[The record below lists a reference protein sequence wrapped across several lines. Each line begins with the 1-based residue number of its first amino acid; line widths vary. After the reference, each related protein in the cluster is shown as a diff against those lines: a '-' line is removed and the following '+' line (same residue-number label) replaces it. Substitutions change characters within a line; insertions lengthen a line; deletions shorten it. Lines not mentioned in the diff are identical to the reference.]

1 MSTHSALD
9 AYLAAN
15 PAEAVRKYAAYVCGP
30 NRWANLATVTKA
42 DAAVEA
48 LCDAL
53 KAVCAELAA
62 KDAEIARLQAGIYEG
77 ALGDMPPTCPH
88 ANSIYS
94 YCLAC
99 VIEERDA
106 EIERLKWQIERAIDY
121 WVEFSPAV
129 RGHLHAGQI
138 LDAEYAA
145 RQPEDGKV

>member
-1 MSTHSALD
+1 MVVRRD
-9 AYLAAN
+9 K
-15 PAEAVRKYAAYVCGP
+15 AEAA
-30 NRWANLATVTKA
+30 L
-42 DAAVEA
+42 EA
-48 LCDAL
+48 LCAEL
-53 KAVCAELAA
+53 AEARAELAA
-62 KDAEIARLQAGIYEG
+62 KDAEIKRLQAGIYEG

-106 EIERLKWQIERAIDY
+106 EIERLKWQLERAIDY
-121 WVEFSPAV
+121 WVECSHAV

>member
-1 MSTHSALD
+1 MTTHSALD

-30 NRWANLATVTKA
+30 NRWANLATAIKA
-42 DAAVEA
+42 DAALE
-48 LCDAL
+48 
-53 KAVCAELAA
+53 AVCAELAEA
-62 KDAEIARLQAGIYEG
+62 IERIKLNVQYQEVLEAEIKRLQAGIYEG

-106 EIERLKWQIERAIDY
+106 EIERLK
-121 WVEFSPAV
+121 AV
-129 RGHLHAGQI
+129 V
-138 LDAEYAA
+138 A
-145 RQPEDGKV
+145 RQTDQMPEDGKP